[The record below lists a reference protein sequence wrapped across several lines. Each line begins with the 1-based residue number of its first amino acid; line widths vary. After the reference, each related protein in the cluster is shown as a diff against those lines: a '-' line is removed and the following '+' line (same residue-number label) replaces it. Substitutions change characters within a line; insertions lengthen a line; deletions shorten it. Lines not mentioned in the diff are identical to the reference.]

1 MFQAGFDEEIC
12 EIGSKVKAI
21 AENRKWN
28 CKNKAHEWERMRLQL

>member
-21 AENRKWN
+21 AENRK
-28 CKNKAHEWERMRLQL
+28 